1 MHYRSAATSPLPDTI
16 RAPDPASSPPSKCPN
31 DAHRSPEPEL
41 RGLFVYSDLDE
52 FHPGLCWETSPYVCI
67 PLPELS
73 IFLPPAR
80 PLPLPNFRETVKAQP
95 PFKSVP
101 LPAQISG
108 ITEISLHPALRLE
121 CRETVVKLDFRL
133 SEIENSV
140 DAKLWEESATFPG
153 LPSLTVI
160 SGKLPWPIT
169 AHASRE
175 WVTVG
180 DALSAIWRA
189 LNIPIVEEDFDE
201 WIEDHTAA
209 PPLPKIGHKRK
220 RMYSDDMTRMA
231 LLEGSTVFGGLT
243 PSTMG
248 CEVWEANFC

>member
-1 MHYRSAATSPLPDTI
+1 MHYRSAATSPLPASPADTVK
-16 RAPDPASSPPSKCPN
+16 APDPASFPPFKCQN

-52 FHPGLCWETSPYVCI
+52 FHARLCWEKSPYICI
-67 PLPELS
+67 PLPKLS
-73 IFLPPAR
+73 VSLPPAI
-80 PLPLPNFRETVKAQP
+80 PLPLPNFRETTLVK
-95 PFKSVP
+95 V
-101 LPAQISG
+101 
-108 ITEISLHPALRLE
+108 
-121 CRETVVKLDFRL
+121 DFRL
-133 SEIENSV
+133 LEIENSV

-189 LNIPIVEEDFDE
+189 LNIPILEEDFDE
-201 WIEDHTAA
+201 WMEHHTAA
-209 PPLPKIGHKRK
+209 PPQLSKIGLKRK

-231 LLEGSTVFGGLT
+231 LLEGSTVFWGFT